1 MKFTSI
7 FFTGAQSFTLYIKNS
22 LKNIITKG
30 TTTNNPRRHEKINN
44 HNSYEKLFLF
54 F

>member
-7 FFTGAQSFTLYIKNS
+7 FFTGVQSIFDVFTLYIKNS

-30 TTTNNPRRHEKINN
+30 TATNNP
-44 HNSYEKLFLF
+44 
-54 F
+54 